1 MEWFHYKI
9 NKYLTWS
16 LTNSNQGKK
25 YIIIIIINFCFS
37 IVITTYE
44 CLKSKDENYQ
54 FKVISIKT

>member
-16 LTNSNQGKK
+16 LTNSNQGEKK
-25 YIIIIIINFCFS
+25 LKIKNCCFS

-44 CLKSKDENYQ
+44 CLKSKYENYQ